1 MKPIIA
7 FAVGTA
13 LLVAIFVVALFET
26 VLLGRKVLDCG
37 LDQEE
42 S

>member
-13 LLVAIFVVALFET
+13 LLVAIFVVALLET

-37 LDQEE
+37 LDEDAT
-42 S
+42 